1 MDRWTVKVITV
12 LDLMSMRI
20 QKQLRGL
27 LTTCSRSDYALAS
40 RSGTGVNR

>member
-20 QKQLRGL
+20 QKTIEGFINNMQQ
-27 LTTCSRSDYALAS
+27 
-40 RSGTGVNR
+40 V